1 MLIKTKYFPRAA
13 GMIPVRAAL
22 SVDAAPLT
30 IGDVL
35 DLRDNDVIDVRDRVE
50 RPFAAESDSRHTNPW
65 WLQIAC
71 GWHQAGRHPGPIV
84 SDLLVASVAL
94 LAAGA
99 SAGATALGTSVLFAS
114 GLLFGLWKRRLP
126 YETQGILWYARHLTP
141 AAAAVGFTLAMSQ
154 AGVTTHRAAIWD
166 LVMAITLI
174 GVRAFLWPVI
184 ASARRRG
191 LGLKHA
197 LVIGQKR
204 RIEQIRHRLATYPEA
219 GFRFEASYGPE
230 PGIDESA
237 ESGRALVNRLLGE
250 HEVDHVICVADE
262 IEETV
267 FLDFVRFSKGQVDV
281 SLVLPVAT
289 LSAGR
294 VRSSI
299 GDLGVLPLRL
309 RPSWGSVAAKRAF
322 DAVVSVL
329 ALLAVSP
336 VLLLAATAIKL
347 QDGGPVLFRQK
358 RVGRDGQ
365 QFTIYK
371 FRSMV
376 AGAEER
382 QLEYSSRNFVNGG
395 LLFKLEKDPR
405 VTPVGRLLRRLSI
418 DELPQFFNVVRGDMS
433 LVGPRPLAVE
443 PEEFDIR
450 AQIRHQAT
458 PGVTGMWQALGAN
471 ALDYDDMLDLD
482 LAYVATRSLGVD
494 VLTILRTVP
503 AVLVRRSPA

>member
-1 MLIKTKYFPRAA
+1 MLIKTKYFSRA
-13 GMIPVRAAL
+13 GMLPIPAAF
-22 SVDAAPLT
+22 SVETAPLT
-30 IGDVL
+30 IGDVI
-35 DLRDNDVIDVRDRVE
+35 DLRENDVIDARDRFE
-50 RPFAAESDSRHTNPW
+50 RPAATGSNTKSLNPW
-65 WLQIAC
+65 WLQLAC

-84 SDLLVASVAL
+84 ADLAFAAAAL

-99 SAGATALGTSVLFAS
+99 TAGAAALAIAVLFTS

-141 AAAAVGFTLAMSQ
+141 AAAAVGFTLAMYEYK
-154 AGVTTHRAAIWD
+154 VTTDRVALSA
-166 LVMAITLI
+166 LAMSFTLI
-174 GVRAFLWPVI
+174 GVRALVWPVI

-191 LGLKHA
+191 LGLTAA
-197 LVIGQKR
+197 LVIGQER
-204 RIEQIRHRLATYPEA
+204 RIQQIRHRLQTYPEA
-219 GFRFEASYGPE
+219 GVKFHASYVPE
-230 PGIDESA
+230 RGSDESP
-237 ESGRALVNRLLGE
+237 ESGRALVNHLLGK
-250 HEVDHVICVADE
+250 HDVDHVICVADE
-262 IEETV
+262 VEQTV

-289 LSAGR
+289 LCAGH

-322 DAVVSVL
+322 DVGLSVA
-329 ALLAVSP
+329 ALMVVSP
-336 VLLLAATAIKL
+336 VLLLAAAAVRL
-347 QDGGPVLFRQK
+347 QDRGPILFRQK
-358 RVGRDGQ
+358 RVGRDGE

-376 AGAEER
+376 VGAEQR
-382 QLEYSSRNFVNGG
+382 QPEFRSCNFVNGG

-405 VTPVGRLLRRLSI
+405 VTPIGGLLRRLSI
-418 DELPQFFNVVRGDMS
+418 DELPQLFNVLRGDMS

-443 PEEFDIR
+443 PEDFDIR

-471 ALDYDDMLDLD
+471 ALDYQDMLDLD

-494 VLTILRTVP
+494 LLTILRTVP
-503 AVLVRRSPA
+503 AVLNRRSPA